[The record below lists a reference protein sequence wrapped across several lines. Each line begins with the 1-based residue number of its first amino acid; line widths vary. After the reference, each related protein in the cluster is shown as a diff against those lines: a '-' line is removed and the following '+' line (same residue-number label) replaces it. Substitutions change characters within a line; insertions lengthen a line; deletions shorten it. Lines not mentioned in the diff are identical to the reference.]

1 MRARIETNCS
11 DPCLSA
17 KVEFCTERF
26 VIAGL
31 FRHPWIG
38 HIALRDSSHHRAA
51 LNSVTSPR
59 SSITTD
65 RLRPPRDWER
75 ASFQRLFALRYTHD
89 FEGDLAI
96 ILSNN
101 LAFEPHT

>member
-1 MRARIETNCS
+1 MILLPESHVMDFHDAARTRAF
-11 DPCLSA
+11 SA
-17 KVEFCTERF
+17 KVEFCTEPF

-31 FRHPWIG
+31 CVRHLWLW
-38 HIALRDSSHHRAA
+38 HIAFETQAA
-51 LNSVTSPR
+51 TIPMGECLFP
-59 SSITTD
+59 
-65 RLRPPRDWER
+65 
-75 ASFQRLFALRYTHD
+75 RLFALRYTHD

>member
-1 MRARIETNCS
+1 VIEAV
-11 DPCLSA
+11 DPSLLVSPAKRVVRHVVEHALSA
-17 KVEFCTERF
+17 KVEFCTEPF

-31 FRHPWIG
+31 CVRHLWLW
-38 HIALRDSSHHRAA
+38 HIAFETQAA
-51 LNSVTSPR
+51 TIPMGQCLFP
-59 SSITTD
+59 
-65 RLRPPRDWER
+65 
-75 ASFQRLFALRYTHD
+75 RLFALRYTHD

>member
-1 MRARIETNCS
+1 MQTEAEA
-11 DPCLSA
+11 LSA
-17 KVEFCTERF
+17 KVEFCTEPF

-31 FRHPWIG
+31 SVPNLWRW
-38 HIALRDSSHHRAA
+38 HIAFETQSRGI
-51 LNSVTSPR
+51 
-59 SSITTD
+59 SIGGC
-65 RLRPPRDWER
+65 LFP
-75 ASFQRLFALRYTHD
+75 RLFALRYTHD

>member
-1 MRARIETNCS
+1 MSKCRPRLRHADYDSAARIPRDFHDAPRTRA
-11 DPCLSA
+11 LSA
-17 KVEFCTERF
+17 KVEFCTEPF

-31 FRHPWIG
+31 CVRHLCLW
-38 HIALRDSSHHRAA
+38 HIAFETQAA
-51 LNSVTSPR
+51 TIPMGECLFP
-59 SSITTD
+59 
-65 RLRPPRDWER
+65 
-75 ASFQRLFALRYTHD
+75 RLFALRYTHD

>member
-1 MRARIETNCS
+1 MSPQHADYDFAGSSLTRHRLYNVARTS
-11 DPCLSA
+11 RFSA
-17 KVEFCTERF
+17 KVEFCTEPF

-31 FRHPWIG
+31 CVRHLWLW
-38 HIALRDSSHHRAA
+38 HIAFETQAA
-51 LNSVTSPR
+51 TIPMGECLFP
-59 SSITTD
+59 
-65 RLRPPRDWER
+65 
-75 ASFQRLFALRYTHD
+75 RLFALRYTHD